1 MAREFNY
8 PIFLGAL
15 LALVLTGCGDG
26 GSHADLHAFMGQA
39 RVQPKGEIEPLPV
52 FASYTH
58 FPYSAMAMRSPF
70 DAPFTLD
77 ELAAGARTSKA
88 PDEKRPREPLE
99 AFNFSSFSMR
109 GGLRGADGVQWALV
123 GDGKGGV
130 YRVTLGNYIG
140 RNHGR
145 IVSVT
150 DERLDVIEIVPDG
163 RGGWLERPRT
173 LSLD

>member
-1 MAREFNY
+1 MAREFRY
-8 PIFLGAL
+8 PVFCGAL
-15 LALVLTGCGDG
+15 LALLLAGCGG
-26 GSHADLHAFMGQA
+26 SSSHADLRTFMDHT

-58 FPYSAMAMRSPF
+58 FSYSAMAMRSPF

-77 ELAAGARTSKA
+77 ELEADARASNA
-88 PDEKRPREPLE
+88 PDENRLREPLE
-99 AFNFSSFSMR
+99 SFNFSAFSMR

-123 GDGKGGV
+123 GDGDGGV
-130 YRVTLGNYIG
+130 YRVTLGNYLG

-145 IVSVT
+145 IVAVT
-150 DERLDVIEIVPDG
+150 DERVDVIEIVPDG